1 MIWSLSRKNI
11 WRNKKSL
18 VVISA
23 VTLGV
28 VAGVF
33 TAGLMKGWV
42 DQRVEAA
49 IYTEVSHIKI
59 RNQDYLL
66 NEEIGY
72 TIPEQEKVVAE
83 LKNNPDVLAFSNR
96 LKLTAM
102 AASSRGNTALML
114 VGIDLDDE
122 KSFQR
127 IQKKWFPMPVLFSR
141 NEMENPVVISDRTA
155 GNSTHQ
161 KL

>member
-1 MIWSLSRKNI
+1 
-11 WRNKKSL
+11 
-18 VVISA
+18 VISA

-66 NEEIGY
+66 NEEIKY
-72 TIPEQEKVVAE
+72 TIPDQEKVC
-83 LKNNPDVLAFSNR
+83 
-96 LKLTAM
+96 
-102 AASSRGNTALML
+102 
-114 VGIDLDDE
+114 
-122 KSFQR
+122 
-127 IQKKWFPMPVLFSR
+127 
-141 NEMENPVVISDRTA
+141 RTKE
-155 GNSTHQ
+155 Q
-161 KL
+161 P